1 MTKIIPGSI
10 QLLPIVEVTATG
22 YLVGFSNDLAFMRK
36 GEVKRGTE
44 PGQDVEVFT
53 FYNEERE
60 LEATTRLPT
69 IQVGQVGCFRVGNS
83 NELGAFIHIGTRRD
97 ILIPAKEQVESLEE
111 GRMTLVI
118 LLEDPEGK
126 RLYASTKLNRHLRN
140 KDVPYQRGD
149 EVSLTIAE
157 KIEIGRRVVID
168 GKYIGALFRQ
178 EMTDKVR
185 LGEKVKGFIRKVE
198 GTDIVVSMQREG
210 MDLLDDS
217 KEKIMSYLNQNGG
230 YVRLNDDTD
239 AEEIKLRL
247 HMSKKAFK
255 KAAGMLYK
263 EGKVLLTKVGIKI
276 NKTGVVPKEWERNK
290 IFSESPLEEDV
301 KVEREEFRAPKRSPR
316 DQEERPKRDY
326 SKTNTNSRDTEAR
339 PPRDQEERPKR
350 DYSKPN
356 TSSRDTETRPLREK
370 SDEPKKEYPP
380 RTERSSERSSDDAPK
395 TPVKK
400 QLTFKGKK

>member
-1 MTKIIPGSI
+1 MTNIIPGTI
-10 QLLPIVEVTATG
+10 QSLAIVEVTEAG
-22 YLVGFSNDLAFMRK
+22 YMVGFENELAFMRK
-36 GEVKRGTE
+36 GEVKKGTE
-44 PGQDVEVFT
+44 PGTLVEVFT

-60 LEATTRLPT
+60 LEATTRLPN

-97 ILIPAKEQVESLEE
+97 ILIPSKEQVESLEE

-118 LLEDPEGK
+118 LLEDREGK

-210 MDLLDDS
+210 LELLEDS
-217 KEKIMSYLNQNGG
+217 KEKIMTYLNQNGG

-263 EGKVLLTKVGIKI
+263 EGKVLLTKIGIKL
-276 NKTGVVPKEWERNK
+276 NKTGVVPAEWERNK
-290 IFSESPLEEDV
+290 IFADSPEEEE
-301 KVEREEFRAPKRSPR
+301 KAPREEFRAQK
-316 DQEERPKRDY
+316 
-326 SKTNTNSRDTEAR
+326 R
-339 PPRDQEERPKR
+339 PPRED
-350 DYSKPN
+350 
-356 TSSRDTETRPLREK
+356 
-370 SDEPKKEYPP
+370 
-380 RTERSSERSSDDAPK
+380 TERSQTEHRPERRSEGSYEKRPPREKPVEAKRPLENREEKKFVPDPK
-395 TPVKK
+395 LPVKK
-400 QLTFKGKK
+400 ELTFKGKK